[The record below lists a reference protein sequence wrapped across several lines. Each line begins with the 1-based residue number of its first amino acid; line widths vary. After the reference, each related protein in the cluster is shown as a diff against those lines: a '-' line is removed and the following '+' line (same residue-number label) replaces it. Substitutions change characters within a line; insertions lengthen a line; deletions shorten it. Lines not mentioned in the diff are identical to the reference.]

1 MKGVINTMKNNK
13 SNQHYSV
20 RRISAFKVFGVAFAC
35 IFAILTFEF
44 LGLIAVTLWDA
55 ILATA
60 EQHFN
65 TVFTF
70 SKVFITSAI
79 TLLVAGFVVLINR
92 IAVIEAENR
101 RKREQEEWEFQQEQK
116 RYAQQRAQQSVP
128 RYQQRERPFDQDAQ
142 PRAKQTTAPQQRSAN
157 PERKEE
163 IYVLPAANIQRRAQ

>member
-1 MKGVINTMKNNK
+1 MKNNK
-13 SNQHYSV
+13 SNQQYSV
-20 RRISAFKVFGVAFAC
+20 RRISAFKIFGVAFAC

-70 SKVFITSAI
+70 SKVFLTSAI
-79 TLLVAGFVVLINR
+79 VLLVAGFVVLVNR

-101 RKREQEEWEFQQEQK
+101 RKREQEEWEFQQEQQ
-116 RYAQQRAQQSVP
+116 RYAQQTAP
-128 RYQQRERPFDQDAQ
+128 RHQHRERPFDQDAQ
-142 PRAKQTTAPQQRSAN
+142 PRAKQTASQQRSAN
-157 PERKEE
+157 PMRKEE
-163 IYVLPAANIQRRAQ
+163 IYVLPASTQRRAQ